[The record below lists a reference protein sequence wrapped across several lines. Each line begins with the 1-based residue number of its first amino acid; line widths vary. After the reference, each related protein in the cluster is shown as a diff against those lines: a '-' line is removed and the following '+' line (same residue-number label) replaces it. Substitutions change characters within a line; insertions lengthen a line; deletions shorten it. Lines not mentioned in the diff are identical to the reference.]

1 MSWGGALEIG
11 EGVVFLEGTSDGFA
25 AIWAN
30 SIVVKAAERRKECKS
45 AAIKNKD
52 LPP

>member
-1 MSWGGALEIG
+1 MGFGGGALEIG

-30 SIVVKAAERRKECKS
+30 SILSKTAVETKRVQVSRDHE
-45 AAIKNKD
+45 
-52 LPP
+52 